1 MRKLLK
7 KIDKTFD
14 IAQKGFGRPKSVS
27 TNENIEL
34 VEKLI
39 LSQENQPGTHSTPA
53 KIAHEL
59 NINCRSVSR
68 IIDQDLDIRPM
79 RKTKVE
85 KPTNSNIE
93 EPTISSRKLL
103 SMYTQ
108 KKLQTAFFS
117 GEKIFKL
124 KQLYNS
130 HNDVLNVLKE
140 MRGKKEM
147 SKKMFFCKIEVFLK
161 RIMVKLVKAG
171 ESSLFLLNRIQK

>member
-14 IAQKGFGRPKSVS
+14 VAQKGFGRPKSVS
-27 TNENIEL
+27 TNDNIEL

-85 KPTNSNIE
+85 KPTNSNNE
-93 EPTISSRKLL
+93 EPTIRSRKLL

-108 KKLQTAFFS
+108 KKLKTAFFS

-140 MRGKKEM
+140 MREKKRCLRKC
-147 SKKMFFCKIEVFLK
+147 SSAKLK
-161 RIMVKLVKAG
+161 PF
-171 ESSLFLLNRIQK
+171 SSE